1 MAVVAPPPH
10 RSRLRVFLA
19 VVGALLTLVFIGIG
33 ALLLLDAAA
42 RHTSST
48 TTRYANVRTLT
59 VQTGAGDVSLN
70 SAPAG
75 SAVIVRTSQTKSLF
89 KPKVRS
95 RMTGAGTLVLT
106 ASCPNQLGCGVR
118 YVLSVPQDVAIKVS
132 SGFGGIHATDLTST
146 SSIQLGTTAGSID
159 ANGLNAPDIRLSTG
173 LGDLTAVVT
182 EPARRLTAR
191 TVAGGLN
198 LTVPDVTYALHA
210 SSGVGHVSDGSVRVD
225 PSATHTI
232 DARSSLGDLTITVGR

>member
-48 TTRYANVRTLT
+48 TTRYANVRTLI

-95 RMTGAGTLVLT
+95 RMTAPGTLVLT

-132 SGFGGIHATDLTST
+132 SGFGGIHAADLTST

-191 TVAGGLN
+191 TVAGGLR
-198 LTVPDVTYALHA
+198 LTVPDVAYALHA

-225 PSATHTI
+225 PSATHSI

>member
-48 TTRYANVRTLT
+48 TTRYANVRTLI

-132 SGFGGIHATDLTST
+132 SGFGGIHATNLSST
-146 SSIQLGTTAGSID
+146 SSIQLGTTAGDIN

-182 EPARRLTAR
+182 EPAHRLTAR

-198 LTVPDVTYALHA
+198 LTVPDVAYAVHA
-210 SSGVGHVSDGSVRVD
+210 TSGVGHGSDGAVRVV
-225 PSATHTI
+225 PSATHAI

>member
-10 RSRLRVFLA
+10 RPRLRIFMA
-19 VVGALLTLVFIGIG
+19 VVGALLTLVFIAIG
-33 ALLLLDAAA
+33 ALLLLDVAA
-42 RHTSST
+42 RHTSAT
-48 TTRYANVRTLT
+48 TTRYVNVRTLI
-59 VQTGAGDVSLN
+59 VQTGAGDVSLT

-75 SAVIVRTSQTKSLF
+75 GAVVVNTSQTKSLF

-118 YVLSVPQDVAIKVS
+118 YDLSVPPDVAVRVS
-132 SGFGGIHATDLTST
+132 AGFGAIHATGLAST
-146 SSIQLGTTAGSID
+146 SSIQLGTTAGGID

-182 EPARRLTAR
+182 EPTRRLTAS
-191 TVAGGLN
+191 TVAGGLS
-198 LTVPDVTYALHA
+198 LTVPDVPYALHA
-210 SSGVGHVSDGSVRVD
+210 SSGVGHVSDGAVQVD
-225 PSATHTI
+225 RAATHSI
-232 DARSSLGDLTITVGR
+232 DARSSLGNVTITVGH

>member
-48 TTRYANVRTLT
+48 TTRYANVRTLI

-191 TVAGGLN
+191 TVAGGLR
-198 LTVPDVTYALHA
+198 LTVPDVASALHA
-210 SSGVGHVSDGSVRVD
+210 SSGVGHVSDGAVRVD
-225 PSATHTI
+225 PTATHSI
-232 DARSSLGDLTITVGR
+232 DARSSVGDVAITVGR

>member
-33 ALLLLDAAA
+33 ALLLLDTAA
-42 RHTSST
+42 RHTSTT
-48 TTRYANVRTLT
+48 TTRYANVRTLI

-75 SAVIVRTSQTKSLF
+75 GVLVVKTSQTKSLF

-132 SGFGGIHATDLTST
+132 SGFGGIHAADLTST

-225 PSATHTI
+225 PSATHSI